1 MDNLSSFLG
10 KFKKLLSSDAAVKE
24 VVLNVCLKEKINL
37 QNNSISLKDST
48 LIIGGSSLLKNKLF
62 MKKKRLIE
70 EINKE
75 LGKEL
80 ITDIR

>member
-48 LIIGGSSLLKNKLF
+48 LIIGGSSLLKNQLF
-62 MKKKRLIE
+62 MKKQRLIE

-75 LGKEL
+75 LGKER